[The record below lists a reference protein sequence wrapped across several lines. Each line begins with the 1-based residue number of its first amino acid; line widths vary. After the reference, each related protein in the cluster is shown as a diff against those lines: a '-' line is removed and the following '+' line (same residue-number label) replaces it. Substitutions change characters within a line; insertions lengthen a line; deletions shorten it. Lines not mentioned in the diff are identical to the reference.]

1 MYIYLN
7 GAVLTAGGACQ
18 VISNITFGSANFRSC
33 QSFLFS
39 FLCVSKPAKES
50 IHEGWDAWI
59 FYRVIFSVLKTG
71 YGMFFPLIHF
81 FVITEPPV
89 TVTHPLVGGSVSEGE
104 VARLEC
110 KLSSETE
117 ERVTWFKGKEQIQA
131 GGRYEILSDGKKQ
144 ILIIH
149 AFKPEDQ
156 DTYTCMVSPEV
167 KSVASLCLEGTVSA
181 FP

>member
-1 MYIYLN
+1 MLP
-7 GAVLTAGGACQ
+7 VT
-18 VISNITFGSANFRSC
+18 
-33 QSFLFS
+33 SF
-39 FLCVSKPAKES
+39 FLWLSTTAKES
-50 IHEGWDAWI
+50 INEGWDAWI
-59 FYRVIFSVLKTG
+59 IYRVMWSTLKPD
-71 YGMFFPLIHF
+71 YDMFFVLIHF

-110 KLSSETE
+110 QLSSETE
-117 ERVTWFKGKEQIQA
+117 KRATWFKGKEQIQA

-167 KSVASLCLEGTVSA
+167 KSVASLCLEGTESA
-181 FP
+181 FLFC

>member
-1 MYIYLN
+1 MY
-7 GAVLTAGGACQ
+7 VLC
-18 VISNITFGSANFRSC
+18 ANS
-33 QSFLFS
+33 
-39 FLCVSKPAKES
+39 
-50 IHEGWDAWI
+50 
-59 FYRVIFSVLKTG
+59 IFS
-71 YGMFFPLIHF
+71 
-81 FVITEPPV
+81 VITEPPL
-89 TVTHPLVGGSVSEGE
+89 TVTHPLVGGSVPEGE

-117 ERVTWFKGKEQIQA
+117 KKVTWFKGKEQIEA

-167 KSVASLCLEGTVSA
+167 KSVASLCLDGTEHA
-181 FP
+181 FL

>member
-1 MYIYLN
+1 
-7 GAVLTAGGACQ
+7 
-18 VISNITFGSANFRSC
+18 
-33 QSFLFS
+33 
-39 FLCVSKPAKES
+39 
-50 IHEGWDAWI
+50 
-59 FYRVIFSVLKTG
+59 
-71 YGMFFPLIHF
+71 MFFVLIHL

-117 ERVTWFKGKEQIQA
+117 EKVIWFKGKEQIQA

-144 ILIIH
+144 ILIIR

-167 KSVASLCLEGTVSA
+167 KSVASLCLEGTESTLSQFCLWTSRGISRAWTGIHFLLRAVITIHRELLSSCSVLPSV
-181 FP
+181 FPNP